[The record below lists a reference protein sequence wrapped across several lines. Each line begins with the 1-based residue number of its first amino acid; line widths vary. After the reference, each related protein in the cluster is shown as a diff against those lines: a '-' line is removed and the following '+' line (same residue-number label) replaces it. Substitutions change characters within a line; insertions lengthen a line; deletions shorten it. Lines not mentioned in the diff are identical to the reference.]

1 MPLQFRRGHS
11 DNLPN
16 PSDASVGE
24 PIFTTNDGKLRIKKA
39 NGQYVVIND
48 GSNSSSNIDLSGID
62 SGLLVK
68 VNSTQDGFVAAS
80 ASDLPSHTHAIANVT
95 GLQAEL
101 DAKADLDEL
110 PQNNDGTLNIAQES
124 TLQSLVDRTITAGAG
139 LTGGGDL
146 SADRTLSVSFA
157 GSGAATTAAR
167 SDHTHAATELTTTA
181 ISTGY
186 LKWNYSAGQGSWAI
200 ESVTASAPD
209 FIDGGDAN
217 ADDPNG
223 GN

>member
-1 MPLQFRRGHS
+1 
-11 DNLPN
+11 
-16 PSDASVGE
+16 
-24 PIFTTNDGKLRIKKA
+24 
-39 NGQYVVIND
+39 
-48 GSNSSSNIDLSGID
+48 
-62 SGLLVK
+62 
-68 VNSTQDGFVAAS
+68 
-80 ASDLPSHTHAIANVT
+80 VT

-139 LTGGGDL
+139 LTRGGDL